1 VSINFQSKPN
11 RSLKEQRMPANSDNI
26 ATVKAMY
33 EALARSEVEPIVDAV
48 TDDVDWSTDAALPA
62 APWYGPR
69 RGKDGVRSF
78 FAAIVQAGPITEFTP
93 LVFTSND
100 EGDVMVFIRYAFTVT
115 ETGKSAEMNM
125 HHLFRFRDGK
135 AYYVRSAEDT
145 AQVAAA
151 FAP

>member
-1 VSINFQSKPN
+1 MLTNT
-11 RSLKEQRMPANSDNI
+11 DNI
-26 ATVKAMY
+26 STVRAMY
-33 EALARSEVEPIVDAV
+33 EALGRGDVEAIIDAV
-48 TDDVDWSTDAALPA
+48 TDDVDWSTDAALPG

-69 RGKDGVRSF
+69 HGKDGVRSF
-78 FAAIVQAGPITEFTP
+78 FAGIAQAGPITEFTP

-100 EGDVMVFIRYAFTVT
+100 DGDVMVLIRYAFTVSAN
-115 ETGKSAEMNM
+115 GKSVEMNM